1 MRMTE
6 QDAVTTAIEDNP
18 EEVARLLRR
27 LGQVNDL
34 LDTLDLATAA
44 LDDEMVRTLA
54 RTSASLGEVADA
66 AADPDTVQGIET
78 TLDALG
84 EASATEPGR
93 VGTIGM
99 LRALRDP
106 DVQRGMGFLLAIA
119 RATGEGLDANSA

>member
-1 MRMTE
+1 MTMTDE
-6 QDAVTTAIEDNP
+6 DALTTAIEENP
-18 EEVARLLRR
+18 EEVVRLLRR

-78 TLDALG
+78 TLEAIG
-84 EASATEPGR
+84 EASAAEPGR
-93 VGTIGM
+93 VGTIGL

-119 RATGEGLDANSA
+119 RATGEGLDADTA